1 MLVRGV
7 GCTGSSVVVLVSS
20 NDAWEVFTVG
30 WDKPD
35 KVPTEEEEEEVD
47 EDGLLWLFPTTET
60 ADAAADDDGGC
71 WGVVIPSF
79 FVVFVTTDIEPDL
92 PTVLWI
98 LTAEEGTIETKTR

>member
-1 MLVRGV
+1 MGDEGDTNDIEEDDVGFESNFSDLRLPMLVRGV

-47 EDGLLWLFPTTET
+47 EDGLL
-60 ADAAADDDGGC
+60 
-71 WGVVIPSF
+71 
-79 FVVFVTTDIEPDL
+79 
-92 PTVLWI
+92 
-98 LTAEEGTIETKTR
+98 